1 MLTSPNTT
9 ALALKAKLFR
19 GFSDS
24 SRLALLE
31 ALRAGPLCVTELV
44 EATGLSQPNV
54 SNHLNCLYDCGLVT
68 RQQQGRCMYYRLS
81 DERVAA
87 LLSVSESLLRD
98 VAQGIYECTRYN
110 APDQN

>member
-9 ALALKAKLFR
+9 ALGLKAKLFR
-19 GFSDS
+19 GFSDP

-31 ALRAGPLCVTELV
+31 ALRDGPLCVSELV
-44 EATGLSQPNV
+44 ETTGLSQPNV
-54 SNHLNCLYDCGLVT
+54 SNHLNCLYDCGLVL
-68 RQQQGRCMYYRLS
+68 RKPQGRCIYYRLS

-87 LLSVSESLLRD
+87 LLAVSESLLSD

>member
-1 MLTSPNTT
+1 MLTAPNTT
-9 ALALKAKLFR
+9 AIALKAKLFR
-19 GFSDS
+19 GFSDP

-31 ALRAGPLCVTELV
+31 ALRDGPLCVTELV

-54 SNHLNCLYDCGLVT
+54 SNHLNCLHECGLVM
-68 RQQQGRCMYYRLS
+68 RRQQGRCIYYRLS

-98 VAQGIYECTRYN
+98 VAEGIYACTRDN
-110 APDQN
+110 TPDEK

>member
-1 MLTSPNTT
+1 MLTTPNTM

-31 ALRAGPLCVTELV
+31 ALRDGPLCVTELV
-44 EATGLSQPNV
+44 EATGLGQPNV
-54 SNHLNCLYDCGLVT
+54 SNHLNCLFDCGLVT
-68 RQQQGRCMYYRLS
+68 RKQHGRCIYYRLS
-81 DERVAA
+81 DDRVAA

-98 VAQGIYECTRYN
+98 VAKGIYECTRYN
-110 APDQN
+110 APDEK